1 MTVRIMIGDAL
12 SQLAELPDES
22 VHFVMTSPPYW
33 GLRAYKG
40 DPGMIGMEPTFD
52 AHLENLVAVFRE
64 VRRVLRSDG
73 TLWLNYSGCYAGGN
87 NKMKWAAS
95 GTPVRGSERRDAVPN
110 QSHRNARVRSN
121 DKTNTGLLGC
131 PALDCV
137 CCGLCDECQ
146 AALRVRTPHNDCTPP
161 PPQQSS
167 SASANAA
174 RDMDCSGQQVT
185 ETSQPAPPASST
197 PQSSR
202 LLPGASMP
210 EQSPEASA
218 LPSAEPSSL
227 PGVPA
232 SACKGCGRGIP
243 GRARTLPL
251 SDCRNRGMGL
261 SSGAYSSYSTAPH
274 KPKDLIDMP
283 GYLAEALRADGWYL
297 RSEIIWHKPIRC
309 RKVVGTGPHQR
320 MKSCSC

>member
-22 VHFVMTSPPYW
+22 VHCVMT
-33 GLRAYKG
+33 
-40 DPGMIGMEPTFD
+40 
-52 AHLENLVAVFRE
+52 
-64 VRRVLRSDG
+64 
-73 TLWLNYSGCYAGGN
+73 
-87 NKMKWAAS
+87 WAAS
-95 GTPVRGSERRDAVPN
+95 GAPVRGSERRDAVPT
-110 QSHRNARVRSN
+110 QSHRNTRVRSN
-121 DKTNTGLLGC
+121 GKTNTGLLGC
-131 PALDCV
+131 PAHDFV
-137 CCGLCDECQ
+137 CSGLCGECQ
-146 AALRVRTPHNDCTPP
+146 DALRVRTPHNDCTPP

-174 RDMDCSGQQVT
+174 RDMDCSGWQVT
-185 ETSQPAPPASST
+185 ETSQPALPASST

-243 GRARTLPL
+243 GRARPLPL
-251 SDCRNRGMGL
+251 SECRNRGMGL

-283 GYLAEALRADGWYL
+283 GYVAEALRADAGGL
-297 RSEIIWHKPIRC
+297 FSSV
-309 RKVVGTGPHQR
+309 VVG
-320 MKSCSC
+320 